1 MQFLLFIFLIFIF
14 LILFGLLFVV
24 RIVKNILHIGRRQG
38 DDVRKEGNEENVVN
52 DEQSNKQVFGDD
64 EGEYVDFEEVKDDDE
79 KKSDSN

>member
-14 LILFGLLFVV
+14 LILFGLIFVV
-24 RIVKNILHIGRRQG
+24 RIVKTILHIGRRQG
-38 DDVRKEGNEENVVN
+38 DDARKEGNEEGMVD

-64 EGEYVDFEEVKDDDE
+64 EGEYVDFEEVKDDE